1 MSLLQNM
8 FVLEIAQLLWLSRG
22 KEGHE
27 FLISTEHK
35 TVEKWEFD
43 NKYLY
48 KTYKLQGHA
57 DSVRDV
63 AADKAEGR
71 GISACADH
79 SLRLWNLED
88 QNPLAILV
96 GHEGL
101 VVSRL

>member
-1 MSLLQNM
+1 MLSNIIYS
-8 FVLEIAQLLWLSRG
+8 VRGLSRG

-88 QNPLAILV
+88 
-96 GHEGL
+96 
-101 VVSRL
+101 